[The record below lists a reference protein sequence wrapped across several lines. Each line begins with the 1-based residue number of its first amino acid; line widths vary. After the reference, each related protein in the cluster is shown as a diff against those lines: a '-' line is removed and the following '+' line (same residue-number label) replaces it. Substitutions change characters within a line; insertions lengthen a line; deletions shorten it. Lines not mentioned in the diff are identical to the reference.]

1 MRRFWATL
9 RDVVPMTIWFSM
21 PLQCFSDRLFL
32 GGGNGKERLL
42 ALLKLLL
49 DPYWCHLRGQKHFS
63 GSLSVHR
70 QGVEDTRPS
79 GYLVIPLAC
88 SPAAYFSQAFRP
100 ISAGTA
106 RKRKGR
112 CKPSSASGEEIKK
125 HQFWVAFCY

>member
-21 PLQCFSDRLFL
+21 PLHCFSDRLFL
-32 GGGNGKERLL
+32 GGGDGKERLL
-42 ALLKLLL
+42 ALLELLL

-88 SPAAYFSQAFRP
+88 SPAACFSQAFRP

-106 RKRKGR
+106 RKRKG
-112 CKPSSASGEEIKK
+112 
-125 HQFWVAFCY
+125 